1 MLTFHQ
7 NEIDSISNTI
17 KNAHAI
23 LLGSNRLL
31 AGTASFTNS
40 PSVKL
45 SFQQHQTFLAGQPG
59 DLNSVLI
66 KLVNDLDWLARC
78 FSIQAGT
85 LDAQELA
92 SQRFIEQVYD
102 AGHNGLGWSVFP
114 HMPVRNLDPIL
125 NVDYI
130 TPPGVAEATVPLPA
144 LIGMFSTDDSAA
156 VASAARWKAAGD
168 QIELAMNELTDAA
181 SALAANT
188 IGFSFDRAREAIQ
201 DISTTGRVVVGN
213 TRIMEQSMLQ
223 FPVVR
228 ANNLAALQA
237 IQASTAAIVEPAEK
251 LAAEQAAVAAYV
263 TSTLQPTLEMVRPP
277 VTNLGVPV
285 PGHTGGGSLSV
296 GGSSTAHGPVGIH
309 QLAGGLPATNPTGGG
324 QPFTEQ
330 AAQAAQ
336 SAGQG
341 NPTANTGAPA
351 GPVAPVDPAGASPAP
366 VNPAGMPTPQSAP
379 VAPSAGAP
387 QNPVVA
393 PAGGGTTGVPAGSP
407 VVAQHVSGDQG
418 RPGYPGQ
425 AGVNGHGVSSRVG
438 GVPDA
443 AQSRA
448 RVVADQ
454 RGRFGASSNARL
466 PLLPLSAQEAQRNAS
481 LRNVHATAPGPVA
494 GSAPGASTP
503 AAGSGAQDAAAGQRG
518 AGRGPGGGFF
528 GGAGA
533 AGRGQT
539 GGGARSQTPKLRATA
554 EVRAYFLR
562 EFMGTRPKK
571 RTVRKVID
579 RG

>member
-1 MLTFHQ
+1 MLRF
-7 NEIDSISNTI
+7 NLDSLESIVSQIRESKT
-17 KNAHAI
+17 
-23 LLGSNRLL
+23 LL
-31 AGTASFTNS
+31 AQNVFMFKGGATFTNS
-40 PSVKL
+40 PTVNTA
-45 SFQQHQTFLAGQPG
+45 FQQHTSFFDGQSG
-59 DLNSVLI
+59 ALSKVVS
-66 KLVNDLDWLARC
+66 KLDQDIDWLARC

-92 SQRFIEQVYD
+92 SQRFIESIYD
-102 AGHNGLGWSVFP
+102 AGHNGMGLSFLP
-114 HMPVRNLDPIL
+114 NMPVRNLDPIL

-263 TSTLQPTLEMVRPP
+263 TSTLQPSLEMVRPP

-285 PGHTGGGSLSV
+285 MGHTGGGHLSV
-296 GGSSTAHGPVGIH
+296 GGTSTAHSRVDIH
-309 QLAGGLPATNPTGGG
+309 QLAGGLSATNPTGGG
-324 QPFTEQ
+324 QPFAEQ

-341 NPTANTGAPA
+341 NPTATGAPA
-351 GPVAPVDPAGASPAP
+351 AGPVTAVDPAGASTAP
-366 VNPAGMPTPQSAP
+366 VNPAGMPTPQAAP
-379 VAPSAGAP
+379 VAPSAGAS

-393 PAGGGTTGVPAGSP
+393 PAGGVPAGGP
-407 VVAQHVSGDQG
+407 VAGQSMSAGQSIPAGQG
-418 RPGYPGQ
+418 AAGVTGYGQ
-425 AGVNGHGVSSRVG
+425 AGRYGTMG
-438 GVPDA
+438 DA
-443 AQSRA
+443 TQSRA

-481 LRNVHATAPGPVA
+481 LRNVHAMTPGPVT
-494 GSAPGASTP
+494 GSAPGAHNVVTGT
-503 AAGSGAQDAAAGQRG
+503 GSQDAAAGQRG
-518 AGRGPGGGFF
+518 AGRGSGGGFF

-533 AGRGQT
+533 AGRGQS